1 MFGKIVIDNKGV
13 LGVVTEVL
21 SNGASRVWSQE
32 LEWGGV
38 GGGGSDNDGV
48 FESVSLLEES
58 HDVGNGRSLL
68 TNSDVDAV
76 EGLAVVSGLEGGLLV
91 KDSVNSNSGLT
102 GLTISDDKLSLTSS
116 NWDLYSVVS

>member
-1 MFGKIVIDNKGV
+1 M
-13 LGVVTEVL
+13 LSVVTEVL
-21 SNGASRVWSQE
+21 SHGSSSVRSKE
-32 LEWGGV
+32 LKRSGV

-68 TNSDVDAV
+68 TNGDVDAV
-76 EGLAVVSGLEGGLLV
+76 EGLAVVSGLKGGLLV